1 MADWHINEAVGILGA
16 TSLVGECLLRL
27 LKQHA
32 IPVTA
37 CTRQSV
43 TSVDDGIHWHQLTRP
58 ESSAHSSQTACHKIP
73 LWICAA
79 PIWILAENFDFLISH
94 GVRQI
99 VVLSSTSR
107 FTKYEST
114 DINDQAVARRLAD
127 AENHLRLWAEAHQV
141 VWAILRPTLI
151 YGLGRDKNISEI
163 AHFVRRFGF
172 FPVFGSAK
180 GLRQPLH
187 VEDLAEACLLALG
200 STETKNRSYDI
211 SGGETLTYRDMVR
224 RIFVALDRTP
234 RLITIPLWMFSAG
247 IYLLKRVPRYE
258 KWSSGMAERMN
269 QDMFF
274 EHSDA
279 VRDFG
284 FSPRKFLNPD
294 DISSK

>member
-1 MADWHINEAVGILGA
+1 MDDWHINEAVGILGA
-16 TSLVGECLLRL
+16 TSLVGECLLRR

-32 IPVTA
+32 IPVA
-37 CTRQSV
+37 AYTRRSV
-43 TSVDDGIHWHQLTRP
+43 TSVEDGIQWHQLTSTG
-58 ESSAHSSQTACHKIP
+58 SSAHATQTACHKIP

-79 PIWILAENFDFLISH
+79 PIWILAEYFDFLLAH

-114 DINDQAVARRLAD
+114 DVNDQAVARRLAD

-141 VWAILRPTLI
+141 AWVILRPTLI

-163 AHFVRRFGF
+163 ARFIRRFGF

-187 VEDLAEACLLALG
+187 VDDLAEACLSALG
-200 STETKNRSYDI
+200 STETKNRSYDV
-211 SGGETLTYRDMVR
+211 SGGEILTYRDMVR
-224 RIFVALDRTP
+224 RIFVELDRTP
-234 RLITIPLWMFSAG
+234 RLITIPLWMFSVG
-247 IYLLKRVPRYE
+247 IYLLRRLPRYK
-258 KWSSGMAERMN
+258 KWSTGMAERMN
-269 QDMFF
+269 QDMVF
-274 EHSDA
+274 EYSDA

-284 FSPRKFLNPD
+284 FSPRKFLN
-294 DISSK
+294 